1 MADLHSALKTTI
13 LQEIQNE
20 GLHFKLVCLQ
30 HGKNDFADTLHVRP
44 SSYSTYGLQSTD
56 FLSFLG
62 FKRSQ
67 CAFHNGECYVREVS
81 PSLELTNFAKS
92 SGIALKYIQDSAR
105 HLENCGIFIPQPEG
119 YGFFFGKPSEG
130 RHIAGDYV
138 SGGGHV
144 APKVQRMKESEDQY
158 FRFVFTWIEGGRDKG
173 WTTHFH
179 AKHMPLAREFSAA
192 LEFLGGFNN
201 FNECPE
207 FDFEP
212 CWWRFASFKPDSR
225 GFFGINNE
233 FVHRCFDALATNFSP
248 GLEKML
254 AAHAELHKYGFSFLR
269 VKPVAS
275 FSPSPVK
282 GQGLVDTK
290 QPERPI
296 DEQEFDVAITFAGTE
311 REFAKQL
318 AQRVR
323 DAGFRV
329 FYDDFYPEQLWGK
342 DLIAFFDRVYRKA
355 SRYCVMF
362 VSAEYASRIWTT
374 HERRSAQARAL
385 QEKGGDYIL
394 PIRVDDTDL
403 AGLQPTIGYLNI
415 HQYNIDQIAELLL
428 AKLKQQSK

>member
-1 MADLHSALKTTI
+1 MTDLHSALKTTI

-20 GLHFKLVCLQ
+20 GLHFKLVRLQ
-30 HGKNDFADTLHVRP
+30 QGKNDFVDTLHVKP

-56 FLSFLG
+56 VLNFLG

-67 CAFHNGECYVREVS
+67 CAFHNGECYVRAVS
-81 PSLELTNFAKS
+81 SSIELPVFVESA
-92 SGIALKYIQDSAR
+92 GIALKYIREGAG

-119 YGFFFGKPSEG
+119 YGFFYGQPSEG
-130 RHIAGDYV
+130 RHIVGDYA

-158 FRFVFTWIEGGRDKG
+158 FKFVFTWIEGASDRG

-179 AKHMPLAREFSAA
+179 GKHMPLAPEFSAA

-207 FDFEP
+207 FDFDP

-225 GFFGINNE
+225 GLFGINND
-233 FVHRCFDALATNFSP
+233 FVHRSFDALSTNFSS
-248 GLEKML
+248 GLEKLL
-254 AAHAELHKYGFSFLR
+254 AAHAELHKNGFSFLK
-269 VKPVAS
+269 VKPTAPS
-275 FSPSPVK
+275 IPSPTKSLERV
-282 GQGLVDTK
+282 GTK
-290 QPERPI
+290 QTERPI

-318 AQRVR
+318 AQRVK

-394 PIRVDDTDL
+394 PIRMDDTDL
-403 AGLQPTIGYLNI
+403 AGLPPTVGYLNI
-415 HQYNIDQIAELLL
+415 RQYNIDQIAELLL
-428 AKLKQQSK
+428 AKLTYKNK